1 MTGSITSIAGQRLI
15 VSLTEHC
22 NMCLSGQVPRTI
34 RPILY
39 GASLCA
45 LTKGSV
51 RPIAVGSTFR
61 RLVAKAACRTVKEE
75 VVVKLAP
82 AQLGFGILQGAE
94 AASHH
99 AVRNFLSNLTDGQ
112 ALLKIDFTNTFNTL
126 HRVRMLLVIR
136 EELPE
141 LFPFISS

>member
-1 MTGSITSIAGQRLI
+1 MTSPITSIAGQRLI
-15 VSLTEHC
+15 VSLIEFC
-22 NMCLSGQVPRTI
+22 NMCLSGQVPPAI

-45 LTKGSV
+45 LTKKGGGV

-94 AASHH
+94 AAAH
-99 AVRNFLSNLTDGQ
+99 AARNFLMQ
-112 ALLKIDFTNTFNTL
+112 
-126 HRVRMLLVIR
+126 
-136 EELPE
+136 
-141 LFPFISS
+141 